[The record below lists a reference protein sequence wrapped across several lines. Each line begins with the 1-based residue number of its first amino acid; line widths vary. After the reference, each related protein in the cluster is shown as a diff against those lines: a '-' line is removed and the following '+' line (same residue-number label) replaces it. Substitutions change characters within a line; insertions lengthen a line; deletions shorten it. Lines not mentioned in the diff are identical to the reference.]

1 MKNDTTEFHQRKS
14 NRSTMM
20 LHRQVI
26 LFAAFA
32 CFLCTQQHIVD
43 GALSQQDEGGY
54 RKNQLRLL

>member
-1 MKNDTTEFHQRKS
+1 MENDTTEFHQRKS
-14 NRSTMM
+14 NRFTMI
-20 LHRQVI
+20 LHRKVI

-32 CFLCTQQHIVD
+32 CVINTQQHIVD